1 MVLATNISSMS
12 INNTL
17 VNTSESMKV
26 SVERLGTGLRIKKA
40 QDDPSGNSI
49 SDTLRLQSS
58 AARQSIENASSAIS
72 MLQIADKGMSEQSAL
87 LDIIKTKLIQGAN
100 STTTESDRH
109 IISGAISKL
118 LKQFDQIAKQTNF
131 SGVGLLQQSSDNDE
145 ATNVIKFAIGEN
157 ADDKIVSSAGIRANT
172 SGLASDLSNSLSQ
185 LKSIAG
191 STAGLSE
198 QNMNEFMHTVDVA
211 LGELN
216 GFRSDYGA
224 IQGQVESSM
233 RNMMTQEINIKAAE
247 SIIRD
252 VDFAKESANL
262 QQSILSY
269 KAGSFALTQ
278 ANLMRNSVLDIL
290 V

>member
-12 INNTL
+12 INSTL
-17 VNTSESMKV
+17 VLTSESMKV

-118 LKQFDQIAKQTNF
+118 LHQFDQIAKQTNF

>member
-12 INNTL
+12 INSTL
-17 VNTSESMKV
+17 VLTSESMKV

-72 MLQIADKGMSEQSAL
+72 MLQIADKGMSEQSTL

-118 LKQFDQIAKQTNF
+118 LNQFDQIAKQTNF

-191 STAGLSE
+191 SAAGLSE
-198 QNMNEFMHTVDVA
+198 QNMNDFMHTVDVA

-290 V
+290 A

>member
-118 LKQFDQIAKQTNF
+118 LHQFDQIAKQTNF